1 MPRDEDDLGDARSR
15 LENSRF
21 REMGN
26 RRKAENPE
34 YAYAPRW
41 VPTGNWHASLFD
53 VVMAVLGAAIL
64 AVAAV
69 VTLFF

>member
-1 MPRDEDDLGDARSR
+1 MAEERDELADARSR

-21 REMGN
+21 REGVN
-26 RRKAENPE
+26 RHKAENPE

-69 VTLFF
+69 VNLFF